1 MAKRDLAVF
10 DLDGTLTDTRHRL
23 HHVRS
28 APKDWDA
35 FFRAAPRDPPLP
47 EGVALALRWAETC
60 EVCYVT
66 GRPERTR
73 RDTVAWLAA
82 HGLPEGPLW
91 MRRAGDRRPA
101 RVAKPELLRRVARGR
116 TVAVVVDDDEPVCAA
131 YEKAGFTVVRADWM
145 PPAETLRTA
154 QEDEGRT

>member
-1 MAKRDLAVF
+1 MF

-23 HHVRS
+23 HHLQS
-28 APKDWDA
+28 SPKDWDG
-35 FFRAAPRDPPLP
+35 FFRAAPQDPPLP
-47 EGVALALRWAETC
+47 EGVALALQWAENC

-116 TVAVVVDDDEPVCAA
+116 TVAVVVDDDEPVCQA
-131 YEKAGFTVVRADWM
+131 YEKAGFPVVRAGWM
-145 PPAETLRTA
+145 PPAEPLRAA